1 MFFREAKS
9 HDIEK
14 MHAIRLA
21 DTESS
26 PQDTHLQEA
35 ADFHRLLESGKGWV
49 CEVDG
54 DLLGF
59 ALADLSQARVE
70 ALFVRPGV
78 ESDFICRMLHDMMTS
93 WCFARGLPK
102 LSLSTAPHTRAEQ
115 FYRKAGWVD
124 TGAEPNG
131 EIRFELENNLEPLD
145 F

>member
-9 HDIEK
+9 QDIEK

-21 DTESS
+21 DTESH
-26 PQDTHLQEA
+26 PQDPHLQQP
-35 ADFHRLLESGKGWV
+35 ADFHRLLENGKGWV

-93 WCFARGLPK
+93 WCFARGVPRLLLGSQPP
-102 LSLSTAPHTRAEQ
+102 LRAQ
-115 FYRKAGWVD
+115 AFYLKAGWVQTAD
-124 TGAEPNG
+124 K
-131 EIRFELENNLEPLD
+131 RFELENNLEPLGY
-145 F
+145 